1 MCVPY
6 LKDQEKT
13 MDQER
18 EDAQPQPTRSL
29 RQWFQW
35 ALPEARMRVATRRMP
50 RDWFEF
56 LTRIPIIERIVI
68 KRFVE
73 NLMCDQWLKQ
83 PHGDLDGRD
92 PTSAATEAEGRALLE
107 DLLTRMARNHDK
119 TPREMRRIRRRLD
132 M

>member
-1 MCVPY
+1 VSN
-6 LKDQEKT
+6 LKRREKT

-18 EDAQPQPTRSL
+18 EDVRPQPERSW
-29 RQWFQW
+29 RQWVQLLF
-35 ALPEARMRVATRRMP
+35 PEARMRVATRRMP

-68 KRFVE
+68 KRFIE

-83 PHGDLDGRD
+83 PHSDLDGRE
-92 PTSAATEAEGRALLE
+92 PASAATEAEGRALLE
-107 DLLTRMARNHDK
+107 SLLTRMARNREK
-119 TPREMRRIRRRLD
+119 TQREMRRIRRQLK